1 MNNIDENALSQILI
15 IILGV
20 LLFFLIIL
28 SMVFAV
34 LKIKNMN
41 NKKNNK
47 KVETINK
54 KSNVEKSINNKVEYN
69 KQSIFDFMEFEK
81 IEDNMIVQKNGKRFL
96 MVVECQGVN
105 YDLMSRM
112 EKIGV
117 EEGFQQFLNTLRH
130 PIQIYIQTRTVNLD
144 ESISKYKS
152 KVKEMEKIGVEEGFQ
167 QFLNTLRHPIQIYIQ
182 TRTVNLDESI
192 SKYKSKVKEVEDK
205 YNQML
210 FRYNTLKNSDEYD
223 QKDLEKDWFELTKQR
238 NLLEYGRDIVSNTE
252 KMSLNK
258 NILNKKYYIVIPY
271 FAEETNG
278 EKYDKEE
285 IKNMAFS
292 ELYTKSQSIIR
303 TLSSCSVNGKI
314 LTSKELVDLLYV
326 AYNRDESEVFGVN
339 KAMQAGYE
347 ELYSTA
353 PDVYE
358 KKIRELDEIIRNRAI
373 DLANEKIEKAKSRP
387 QKVAQNKEDNLDEL
401 IRKMATLVIEEI
413 RRYVG
418 EDIAEQAIDEI
429 QKEEGGISN
438 EEIEKK
444 TTRGRKKKTVN

>member
-1 MNNIDENALSQILI
+1 MNNVDENALSQILI
-15 IILGV
+15 VVLGILV
-20 LLFFLIIL
+20 FCLIIL
-28 SMVFAV
+28 SAV
-34 LKIKNMN
+34 LAILKIKDIK
-41 NKKNNK
+41 NKKDNK
-47 KVETINK
+47 KSKTINK
-54 KSNVEKSINNKVEYN
+54 ENNIEKATINKLEYN
-69 KQSIFDFMEFEK
+69 KQSIFDFMEFDK
-81 IEDNMIVQKNGKRFL
+81 IEDNMIIQKNGKRFL

-144 ESISKYKS
+144 ESISKYKA
-152 KVKEMEKIGVEEGFQ
+152 
-167 QFLNTLRHPIQIYIQ
+167 
-182 TRTVNLDESI
+182 
-192 SKYKSKVKEVEDK
+192 KVKEVEDK

-210 FRYNTLKNSDEYD
+210 FRYNTLKNSDEYS
-223 QKDLEKDWFELTKQR
+223 QQEVESYWFELTKQR
-238 NLLEYGRDIVSNTE
+238 NLLEYGRDIVTNTE

-271 FAEETNG
+271 FVEETNG

-285 IKNMAFS
+285 IRSMAFS

-303 TLSSCSVNGKI
+303 TLSSCSINGKI

-358 KKIRELDEIIRNRAI
+358 KKVKELDEIIRNRAI
-373 DLANEKIEKAKSRP
+373 DLANEKIEKVKSRP
-387 QKVAQNKEDNLDEL
+387 QKIAQTKEDNLDEL
-401 IRKMATLVIEEI
+401 IRKMAAMVIEEN

-418 EDIAEQAIDEI
+418 EDIAEEAIEEI
-429 QKEEGGISN
+429 QKEEEGGNSN
-438 EEIEKK
+438 EEIKKK

>member
-1 MNNIDENALSQILI
+1 MNNVDENALSQVLI
-15 IILGV
+15 IVLGV
-20 LLFFLIIL
+20 LVFCLIIL
-28 SMVFAV
+28 SAV
-34 LKIKNMN
+34 LAILKMKDIKN
-41 NKKNNK
+41 KK
-47 KVETINK
+47 ENK
-54 KSNVEKSINNKVEYN
+54 KSKTISKENNIEKTASNKFEYN
-69 KQSIFDFMEFEK
+69 KQSIFDFMEFDK

-152 KVKEMEKIGVEEGFQ
+152 KVKE
-167 QFLNTLRHPIQIYIQ
+167 
-182 TRTVNLDESI
+182 
-192 SKYKSKVKEVEDK
+192 VEDK

-210 FRYNTLKNSDEYD
+210 SRYNTLKNSDEYS
-223 QKDLEKDWFELTKQR
+223 QKELESYWFELTKQR
-238 NLLEYGRDIVSNTE
+238 NLLEYGRDIVTNTE

-285 IKNMAFS
+285 IRNMAFS

-303 TLSSCSVNGKI
+303 TLSSCSINGKI

-326 AYNRDESEVFGVN
+326 AYNRDESEVYGVN

-358 KKIRELDEIIRNRAI
+358 KKVKELDEIIRNRAI
-373 DLANEKIEKAKSRP
+373 DLANEKIEKVKSRP
-387 QKVAQNKEDNLDEL
+387 QKIAQSKEDNLDEL
-401 IRKMATLVIEEI
+401 IRKMAAMVIEEN

-418 EDIAEQAIDEI
+418 EDIAEEAIEEI
-429 QKEEGGISN
+429 QKEEEGGISN
-438 EEIEKK
+438 EEIKK
-444 TTRGRKKKTVN
+444 KATRGRKKKTVN

>member
-15 IILGV
+15 MVLGILVFCLVILIAV
-20 LLFFLIIL
+20 LAI
-28 SMVFAV
+28 
-34 LKIKNMN
+34 LKIKDVKKRQEKKT
-41 NKKNNK
+41 NKN
-47 KVETINK
+47 INIE
-54 KSNVEKSINNKVEYN
+54 SNVEKTKNSKLEYN
-69 KQSIFDFMEFEK
+69 KQSIFDFMEFDK
-81 IEDNMIVQKNGKRFL
+81 IEDNMIIQKNGKRFL

-105 YDLMSRM
+105 YDLMSKM

-144 ESISKYKS
+144 DSISKYKS
-152 KVKEMEKIGVEEGFQ
+152 KVKEI
-167 QFLNTLRHPIQIYIQ
+167 
-182 TRTVNLDESI
+182 
-192 SKYKSKVKEVEDK
+192 EDK

-210 FRYNTLKNSDEYD
+210 FRYNAIKNSDEYN
-223 QKDLEKDWFELTKQR
+223 QQELESYWFEVTKQR
-238 NLLEYGRDIVSNTE
+238 NLLEYGRDIVTNTE

-278 EKYDKEE
+278 KKYDKEE
-285 IKNMAFS
+285 IRNMAFS

-314 LTSKELVDLLYV
+314 LTSRELVDLLYV
-326 AYNRDESEVFGVN
+326 AYNRDESEVYGVN

-358 KKIRELDEIIRNRAI
+358 KKVKELDEIIRNRAI
-373 DLANEKIEKAKSRP
+373 DLANEKIEKVKSRP
-387 QKVAQNKEDNLDEL
+387 QRVAKSKEDNLDEL
-401 IRKMATLVIEEI
+401 IRKMAAMVIEEN

-418 EDIAEQAIDEI
+418 EDIAEEAIEEI
-429 QKEEGGISN
+429 KKEEGGNSN
-438 EEIEKK
+438 EEIKKK